1 MGKSRLGHLTGCVR
15 ALRAP
20 VAKGRPEAVRH
31 AVRPH
36 APADDDERPFA
47 QQPGPHRPKDQM
59 RQRTS
64 RGQVG
69 AESTDER
76 EGLGGV
82 LRLPWTLSLV
92 ERVGFEPT
100 SRYDREPDFESGAF
114 DHSATSP
121 VGCFGGSLP
130 RAGF

>member
-1 MGKSRLGHLTGCVR
+1 MGMPR
-15 ALRAP
+15 
-20 VAKGRPEAVRH
+20 
-31 AVRPH
+31 
-36 APADDDERPFA
+36 ER
-47 QQPGPHRPKDQM
+47 Q
-59 RQRTS
+59 S
-64 RGQVG
+64 
-69 AESTDER
+69 ER
-76 EGLGGV
+76 NEE
-82 LRLPWTLSLV
+82 LV

>member
-1 MGKSRLGHLTGCVR
+1 MKIKGLRDVLGLAG
-15 ALRAP
+15 
-20 VAKGRPEAVRH
+20 
-31 AVRPH
+31 
-36 APADDDERPFA
+36 
-47 QQPGPHRPKDQM
+47 
-59 RQRTS
+59 TS
-64 RGQVG
+64 GM
-69 AESTDER
+69 
-76 EGLGGV
+76 
-82 LRLPWTLSLV
+82 V